1 MKKGTIIALIVAVAL
16 ILVGG
21 IILVLGLSFAKNP
34 ASDPV
39 TALVER
45 KHSIPETF
53 ENIVIDTEDCN
64 VDIVVFDGAADPYV
78 VVKER
83 EATSHSVEVKDGTLK
98 IKMNDDRR
106 WMDFVGINWESMEM
120 TVYLPQKEF
129 ASVRVATATGH
140 IQVPEVFA
148 AKELALRSDTG
159 RVTCSAQVT
168 TDFSCFTATGSITVK
183 GTSPG
188 KMHLD
193 SNTGKITLSDITG
206 KEIATDNDTGKTEA
220 ENVTCEVLACESDT
234 GDVTLRNVLA
244 DRLLQIRMDTGDVR
258 IEDCDAGRVDIE
270 TDTGDVSGHFLT
282 PKWFSAQ
289 SDTGSVKVPSTPGG
303 GDCRI
308 ETDTGDI
315 YFE

>member
-1 MKKGTIIALIVAVAL
+1 MKKGTIIALIVAAAL

-45 KHSIPETF
+45 KHGITESF
-53 ENIVIDTEDCN
+53 DNIVIDTEDCN
-64 VDIVVFDGAADPYV
+64 VDVVIFDGAADPYV

-83 EATSHSVEVKDGTLK
+83 ESTSHSVSVKDGTLK

-106 WMDFVGINWESMEM
+106 WLDFVGLNWAPMEM
-120 TVYLPQKEF
+120 TVYLPQREF
-129 ASVRVATATGH
+129 ASVRVTTATGH
-140 IQVPEVFA
+140 IQVPEVFT

-168 TDFSCFTATGSITVK
+168 DDFSCYTATGSITVK
-183 GTSPG
+183 GTSPV

-193 SNTGKITLSDITG
+193 SNTGKITLSDVTG
-206 KEIATDNDTGKTEA
+206 KEIAADNDTGKTEVK
-220 ENVTCEVLACESDT
+220 NVTCELLSCESDT
-234 GDVTLRNVLA
+234 GDVMLEDVLA

-258 IEDCDAGRVDIE
+258 IENCDAGRVDIE

-282 PKWFSAQ
+282 PKWFSAH
-289 SDTGSVKVPSTPGG
+289 SDTGNVKVPQTPGG

-308 ETDTGDI
+308 ESDTGDI
-315 YFE
+315 HFE